1 MSNSARL
8 GILLSLYVVRESTFA
23 DLLRITELP
32 KSSLFSHI
40 QVLQDA
46 GLVAVKRRF
55 TVSGPR
61 TFIRITEKGTD
72 KVKGYLDVMRD
83 FDQS

>member
-23 DLLRITELP
+23 DLLRIIEIP
-32 KSSLFSHI
+32 KSSLFSHL

-46 GLVAVKRRF
+46 GLVTVKKKF

-61 TFIRITEKGTD
+61 TFVRITEKGTD

-83 FDQS
+83 FERT